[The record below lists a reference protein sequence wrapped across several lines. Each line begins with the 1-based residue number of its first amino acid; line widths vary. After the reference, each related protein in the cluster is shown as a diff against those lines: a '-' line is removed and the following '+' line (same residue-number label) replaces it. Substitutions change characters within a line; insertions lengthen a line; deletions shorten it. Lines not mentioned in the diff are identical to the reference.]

1 MMRAKLDAAN
11 KETASGKG
19 KRWEGSTRESLAF
32 SADTIFGTGRNGA
45 GSTKQYCTGV
55 NPFKAP
61 MGYKTK
67 GVWSGEA
74 PSGEG
79 WFSAPVK
86 TSKKT
91 EGLRVLTPVREDEK
105 QSSTVK
111 MGKGRKVETE
121 ESGEYTCSSGSDWA
135 ARYTEE
141 EKELSPVI
149 KWGKTF
155 NPVNKADAIACNHDW
170 AYEFAQSRGDI
181 RRADKVAIKE
191 FGAHAL
197 QGSHHALVRALGI
210 GAKYLAEGVIGVQYP
225 SGLPRQ
231 AEAMRTGN
239 IKQLAEY
246 HGNCENQRRESEK
259 RNA

>member
-1 MMRAKLDAAN
+1 
-11 KETASGKG
+11 
-19 KRWEGSTRESLAF
+19 
-32 SADTIFGTGRNGA
+32 
-45 GSTKQYCTGV
+45 
-55 NPFKAP
+55 

-86 TSKKT
+86 TSFMPT
-91 EGLRVLTPVREDEK
+91 WPGLNYLGPGNPLPN
-105 QSSTVK
+105 
-111 MGKGRKVETE
+111 GK
-121 ESGEYTCSSGSDWA
+121 
-135 ARYTEE
+135 
-141 EKELSPVI
+141 
-149 KWGKTF
+149 
-155 NPVNKADAIACNHDW
+155 PVNKADAIACNHDW